1 MPRFKVYV
9 REDAWTNVYI
19 EADSAEDALELL
31 FDPDEI
37 HIVEVIDS
45 EITEVIDV
53 EEIEVD
59 RVAAT

>member
-53 EEIEVD
+53 EEIDES
-59 RVAAT
+59 A